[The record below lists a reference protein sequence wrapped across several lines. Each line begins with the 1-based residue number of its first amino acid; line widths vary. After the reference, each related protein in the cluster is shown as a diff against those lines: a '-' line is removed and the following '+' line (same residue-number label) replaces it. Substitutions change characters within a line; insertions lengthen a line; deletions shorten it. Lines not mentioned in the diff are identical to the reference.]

1 MKKKNILVTGA
12 GKGIGLATTKKL
24 LEDGNY
30 VFAIIRDKKDNKKF
44 DNYDNLKI
52 FNANVKNYKFIE
64 KVLIYSHEIKKPI
77 TGLVNNAGI
86 RQRKK
91 FLKISSS
98 DLKEI
103 FTVNFFAAFNIMQ
116 IFTNSLIKNKLKGSI
131 VNIASIVGQNGFS
144 ELSAY
149 GATKGALI
157 SLTKSFATEFAKM
170 NIRANCVSPG
180 FTKTSFY
187 KKFRKKKKLYNW
199 TISRIPLSRWGNPDE
214 IANMICFL
222 LSDKSE
228 YINGENINIDGGWL
242 SG

>member
-64 KVLIYSHEIKKPI
+64 KVLTYSHEIKKPI

-103 FTVNFFAAFNIMQ
+103 FTVNFFAAFKIMQ
-116 IFTNSLIKNKLKGSI
+116 IFTNSLIKKKLKGSI

-187 KKFRKKKKLYNW
+187 KKFRTKKKLYNW

>member
-1 MKKKNILVTGA
+1 M
-12 GKGIGLATTKKL
+12 ATTKKL

-52 FNANVKNYKFIE
+52 FNSNVKNYKFIE
-64 KVLIYSHEIKKPI
+64 KVLTYSHEIKKPI

-187 KKFRKKKKLYNW
+187 KKFRTKKKLYNW

>member
-64 KVLIYSHEIKKPI
+64 KVLTYSHEIKKPI

-103 FTVNFFAAFNIMQ
+103 FTVNFFAAFKIMQ
-116 IFTNSLIKNKLKGSI
+116 IFTNSLIKKKLKGSI

-187 KKFRKKKKLYNW
+187 KKFRTKKKLYNW

-222 LSDKSE
+222 ISDKSE

>member
-52 FNANVKNYKFIE
+52 FNANIKNYKFIE
-64 KVLIYSHEIKKPI
+64 KVLTYSHKIKKPI

-91 FLKISSS
+91 FLKISSN

-103 FTVNFFAAFNIMQ
+103 FTTNFFAAFKIMQ
-116 IFTNSLIKNKLKGSI
+116 IFTNSLIKKKLKGSI

-157 SLTKSFATEFAKM
+157 SLTKSFAKEFGKM

-187 KKFRKKKKLYNW
+187 KKFRTKKKLYNW

>member
-52 FNANVKNYKFIE
+52 FNANIKNYKFIE
-64 KVLIYSHEIKKPI
+64 KVLTYSHKIKKPI

-91 FLKISSS
+91 FLKISSN

-103 FTVNFFAAFNIMQ
+103 FTTNFFAAFKIMQ
-116 IFTNSLIKNKLKGSI
+116 IFTNSLIKKKLKGSI

-157 SLTKSFATEFAKM
+157 SLTKSFAKEFGKM
-170 NIRANCVSPG
+170 NIRVNCVSPG

-187 KKFRKKKKLYNW
+187 KKFRTKKKLYNW

>member
-187 KKFRKKKKLYNW
+187 KKFRKKKKIIQLDY
-199 TISRIPLSRWGNPDE
+199 
-214 IANMICFL
+214 
-222 LSDKSE
+222 
-228 YINGENINIDGGWL
+228 
-242 SG
+242 

>member
-1 MKKKNILVTGA
+1 
-12 GKGIGLATTKKL
+12 
-24 LEDGNY
+24 
-30 VFAIIRDKKDNKKF
+30 
-44 DNYDNLKI
+44 
-52 FNANVKNYKFIE
+52 
-64 KVLIYSHEIKKPI
+64 
-77 TGLVNNAGI
+77 
-86 RQRKK
+86 
-91 FLKISSS
+91 
-98 DLKEI
+98 
-103 FTVNFFAAFNIMQ
+103 MQ
-116 IFTNSLIKNKLKGSI
+116 IFSKSLIKKKLKGSI
-131 VNIASIVGQNGFS
+131 VNIASIVGENGFS

-187 KKFRKKKKLYNW
+187 KKFRTKKKLYNW
-199 TISRIPLSRWGNPDE
+199 TISRIPMSRWGNPDE